1 MTNHHEFLVISADT
15 NLFHRIHQPI
25 KNVIGNFNYSLSN
38 NNEVIRVYN
47 SNEVI
52 LYSVWYDDNNGWPT
66 EADGQG
72 KTLESFGFSGDVN
85 EGVNWFVGCPLG
97 SPGWPYKVECYWG
110 EEYDCL
116 SEAEFYF
123 NSATAMLEVQLP
135 YLDCDGLFFHL
146 VDAKGAAVTN
156 AQVLEYK
163 SNLNLSFLSS
173 GIYFVSITNPTT
185 GQKSMRKWPVI
196 ITGQ

>member
-1 MTNHHEFLVISADT
+1 
-15 NLFHRIHQPI
+15 
-25 KNVIGNFNYSLSN
+25 
-38 NNEVIRVYN
+38 
-47 SNEVI
+47 
-52 LYSVWYDDNNGWPT
+52 
-66 EADGQG
+66 
-72 KTLESFGFSGDVN
+72 
-85 EGVNWFVGCPLG
+85 
-97 SPGWPYKVECYWG
+97 
-110 EEYDCL
+110 
-116 SEAEFYF
+116 
-123 NSATAMLEVQLP
+123 MLEVQLP

-173 GIYFVSITNPTT
+173 GIYFVTITNPTT